1 MTQNEILTSNIECN
15 TLGNQRLP
23 NEKAAEKL
31 VEVLLPCRPDRTNLG
46 AILGR
51 LGRTPGEE
59 LIDERVNLA
68 DLGVAEMARQQRGE
82 IVDHAPALHLADRV
96 RRRSD
101 EHPAVLVLAV
111 LLVVA
116 HLDGRRF
123 LGVGRE
129 RLERALEGVLEIA

>member
-1 MTQNEILTSNIECN
+1 MTQNEILTSKTECN

-23 NEKAAEKL
+23 NEKAAGKRL
-31 VEVLLPCRPDRTNLG
+31 VEVLFPCGADGANLG

-51 LGRTPGEE
+51 LGRAPGEE

-101 EHPAVLVLAV
+101 EHPAVLV
-111 LLVVA
+111 
-116 HLDGRRF
+116 
-123 LGVGRE
+123 
-129 RLERALEGVLEIA
+129 